1 MKAHK
6 FPDSKGHFGKF
17 GGKYVIET
25 LMPALQELETNF
37 EPTHDKLEELVT
49 PAGEGGS
56 AAHA

>member
-25 LMPALQELETNF
+25 LMPALQ
-37 EPTHDKLEELVT
+37 
-49 PAGEGGS
+49 
-56 AAHA
+56 